1 MIAGSN
7 NPIVQDGDSG
17 IVFDGGTKDTG
28 NFVIAPWA
36 TGISGL
42 RMTAEGNV
50 GISTANPAVK
60 LHAYSSSDEVARFQS
75 NGNPYIS
82 LYNAAGARQSYFYSD
97 SSAIQVVAESSKP
110 LWLRGA
116 TTLSLQ
122 SGGSTSPSMFFMDA
136 SGNIGIGTS
145 VTNGN
150 KLSVN
155 GATAITGSVLPGSS
169 NTYDLGSSSKN
180 WSAVYASTG
189 SFGDVSIS
197 GNLTVAGTQTIINT
211 DILNIKDNAIL
222 VNAAPS
228 PQSTGGIYVADTTA
242 NTTGSL
248 VWDTTTDTWKAGKL
262 GSETTLVSGSGTTNY
277 VTKWAGSNHV
287 GTSVMYDDG
296 TNVGVGTATSNNR
309 FNVYTAGTNGTD
321 GLRVFGGATTS
332 NVRIRPAM
340 SAGANN
346 SIVAAGDSGI
356 IFDGGSVDTG
366 AFVIAP
372 WATGTPGFRMTAAGN
387 VGIGTVTPV
396 SNANYTGLTV
406 GGTNGSTY
414 SHMTGGDEV
423 FRIQSDVSGVTIAT
437 YTSGL
442 TALPL
447 NFKTNNTQ
455 ALTIDTSQNV
465 GIGTTSSAST
475 YKLHIYKIGASA
487 YSVIQSSNAN
497 AYLNLLGSSGGAMS
511 GTINVENGA
520 LNVGTT
526 TNHPVVIGANSNEWV
541 RIAATGEVGIGTS
554 STGGERLRI
563 YNASGN
569 TVGIY
574 SNTSNSSLSLSGY
587 NSTTP
592 VTLAAEVTSTVAN
605 LGTATNHPVN
615 LLTNGTTALTI
626 NTSQNVGIGTTS
638 SDSTYKLHVY
648 KSGASAYSVIQSS
661 NANAC
666 LYLLGTYSSTAMS
679 GTINVE
685 NGAMNVGTST
695 NHPLVIGTNGSEWVR
710 VTSAGKVG
718 IGTTSPSGNLQ
729 LESGEAWFKTTADT
743 SSYTHLNYGA
753 AGDNYISSGNDSF
766 ITVGQTT
773 IRGKSVGGAQTDIA
787 YFTVAGTSP
796 RVGIGT
802 AALSYY
808 LKLGAD
814 SAAKP
819 STNTWTV
826 ASDMRLKEN
835 IETIKNPLERIL
847 QLRGVEFDWKP
858 GLYGVDVVHD
868 GGFIAQEL
876 EESFPHWVRESETSE
891 EEKSYIPSGMKKDFA
906 MRNDFYALT
915 VESFRALKE
924 ENDLL
929 KSENEEIKKLISDL
943 QNQVTDLVE
952 VIGGK

>member
-1 MIAGSN
+1 
-7 NPIVQDGDSG
+7 
-17 IVFDGGTKDTG
+17 
-28 NFVIAPWA
+28 
-36 TGISGL
+36 
-42 RMTAEGNV
+42 
-50 GISTANPAVK
+50 
-60 LHAYSSSDEVARFQS
+60 
-75 NGNPYIS
+75 
-82 LYNAAGARQSYFYSD
+82 
-97 SSAIQVVAESSKP
+97 
-110 LWLRGA
+110 
-116 TTLSLQ
+116 
-122 SGGSTSPSMFFMDA
+122 MFFMDA

-211 DILNIKDNAIL
+211 DVLSIKDNAIL

-228 PQSTGGIYVADTTA
+228 PLSTGGIYVADTTA
-242 NTTGSL
+242 LTTGSL
-248 VWDTTTDTWKAGKL
+248 IWDTTTDTWKAGKL

-277 VTKWAGSNHV
+277 VTKWAGTSSLSTGVLYDDATNVGISTASPSAKFHVYNTSNIISLV
-287 GTSVMYDDG
+287 AQSGSLGTSVGAGLAYNGGDISSFQYSNG
-296 TNVGVGTATSNNR
+296 NTSILKIKGVRHTA
-309 FNVYTAGTNGTD
+309 
-321 GLRVFGGATTS
+321 
-332 NVRIRPAM
+332 
-340 SAGANN
+340 
-346 SIVAAGDSGI
+346 VADW
-356 IFDGGSVDTG
+356 TG
-366 AFVIAP
+366 ASTRIQQVIDSTNMAYIDFNP
-372 WATGTPGFRMTAAGN
+372 
-387 VGIGTVTPV
+387 
-396 SNANYTGLTV
+396 V
-406 GGTNGSTY
+406 GGTGALSLG
-414 SHMTGGDEV
+414 TGIGPTEAL
-423 FRIQSDVSGVTIAT
+423 RIDS
-437 YTSGL
+437 
-442 TALPL
+442 
-447 NFKTNNTQ
+447 
-455 ALTIDTSQNV
+455 SQNV
-465 GIGTTSSAST
+465 GIGTST
-475 YKLHIYKIGASA
+475 YSA
-487 YSVIQSSNAN
+487 RLFVSGSPSTTTPTMIVKEGVVTPTAGVGTFDVQNSAGTS
-497 AYLNLLGSSGGAMS
+497 LLFVSGSGG
-511 GTINVENGA
+511 
-520 LNVGTT
+520 
-526 TNHPVVIGANSNEWV
+526 
-541 RIAATGEVGIGTS
+541 VGIGTNS
-554 STGGERLRI
+554 ILSPIKLYVSSSQTGTAAAALIIGQLFGSSINTYKCQNHIFQLADTTEAMRINSTG
-563 YNASGN
+563 
-569 TVGIY
+569 
-574 SNTSNSSLSLSGY
+574 
-587 NSTTP
+587 
-592 VTLAAEVTSTVAN
+592 
-605 LGTATNHPVN
+605 
-615 LLTNGTTALTI
+615 
-626 NTSQNVGIGTTS
+626 VGIGT
-638 SDSTYKLHVY
+638 
-648 KSGASAYSVIQSS
+648 
-661 NANAC
+661 
-666 LYLLGTYSSTAMS
+666 GTYTARLFVSGSSTASTPTMIVKEGVVSPTGGVGVFNVQNSAGTSLLFVS
-679 GTINVE
+679 GSGDVGIGTAPYDGGSSLTVYRSNKDANVLTYGVGTKDGNNVASGYYFATYSASGPVVRAGSLSVTPSGNTELSYSTNESGKSLRFLTGGSSSTPVVAMTITAE
-685 NGAMNVGTST
+685 NGV
-695 NHPLVIGTNGSEWVR
+695 
-710 VTSAGKVG
+710 AGKIG

-952 VIGGK
+952 AIGGK